1 MVQQEEKHK
10 ENKKIHEEKE
20 VYRPLSL
27 KILKTVFR
35 EQACLSNLPMFG
47 CQGYPR
53 PSISPSFQA
62 RRPPLKVVEG
72 DRRKPNGGG
81 GGEKGGGRRI
91 ASASTNLGLPHRTGR
106 SAGGLQDV

>member
-1 MVQQEEKHK
+1 M
-10 ENKKIHEEKE
+10 
-20 VYRPLSL
+20 
-27 KILKTVFR
+27 LKTVFR
-35 EQACLSNLPMFG
+35 EQACLFNLPMYG

-81 GGEKGGGRRI
+81 GGGGEEGGRRI
-91 ASASTNLGLPHRTGR
+91 ASASTNLRFATQDDSVGGR
-106 SAGGLQDV
+106 VAGRLTRLWFGFLLLSLS